1 MLRVRPTSMAKKY
14 KFFFFGYAIH
24 FVIHPPI
31 FQGLDGPSLR
41 LEPLGR
47 DSEGSHYWYFFGVRL
62 YKEDSKKKKKENG
75 TTPAK
80 KGRGKGG
87 ATPKTTPASKKKST
101 PGNNRTP
108 GGRRSTTRG
117 RGSKKQEPEEDAESA
132 ACEEEVGENGAVE
145 KDDVESVEEG
155 GRNGVTAAS
164 TATGW
169 HIACSTLEGWEE
181 LVENLGGTK
190 HQETRRLIR
199 TLQGE
204 GGGRPFN
211 FGTYCPSCIIPLK

>member
-1 MLRVRPTSMAKKY
+1 ML
-14 KFFFFGYAIH
+14 
-24 FVIHPPI
+24 
-31 FQGLDGPSLR
+31 QGLDGPSLR

-62 YKEDSKKKKKENG
+62 YKEQSKKKKKENG

-101 PGNNRTP
+101 PANNRTP
-108 GGRRSTTRG
+108 GSRRSTTRG

-132 ACEEEVGENGAVE
+132 ACEAEGGENGADD
-145 KDDVESVEEG
+145 KDEVESMEG
-155 GRNGVTAAS
+155 GGVNPAS
-164 TATGW
+164 AATGW
-169 HIACSTLEGWEE
+169 HVACSTLEEWEE

-204 GGGRPFN
+204 EGG
-211 FGTYCPSCIIPLK
+211 CPCNLEHAAPAG

>member
-1 MLRVRPTSMAKKY
+1 M
-14 KFFFFGYAIH
+14 
-24 FVIHPPI
+24 
-31 FQGLDGPSLR
+31 
-41 LEPLGR
+41 EPLGR

-62 YKEDSKKKKKENG
+62 YKEEAKRKKKENG

-87 ATPKTTPASKKKST
+87 ATPKATPASKKKST
-101 PGNNRTP
+101 PANNRTP
-108 GGRRSTTRG
+108 GGRRSTARG
-117 RGSKKQEPEEDAESA
+117 RGSKKQEVVEEDADSTV
-132 ACEEEVGENGAVE
+132 CNEEAGENGADD
-145 KDDVESVEEG
+145 KDEVESMEDG
-155 GRNGVTAAS
+155 GKNGGGVNVAS

-169 HIACSTLEGWEE
+169 HIACNTLEEWEE

-204 GGGRPFN
+204 RRGD
-211 FGTYCPSCIIPLK
+211 IPLIYDFMTQLLFGVMKT

>member
-1 MLRVRPTSMAKKY
+1 MLRVRLNSMAKKY
-14 KFFFFGYAIH
+14 KKKFFFGYAIY
-24 FVIHPPI
+24 FVILAPVFVL
-31 FQGLDGPSLR
+31 FQGFDGPSLR
-41 LEPLGR
+41 LESLGK

-75 TTPAK
+75 TTTPAK

-101 PGNNRTP
+101 PANNRTP

-132 ACEEEVGENGAVE
+132 ACEEEGGENGAVE
-145 KDDVESVEEG
+145 KDDAEIVEEG

-169 HIACSTLEGWEE
+169 HIACSTLEEWEE

-204 GGGRPFN
+204 RER
-211 FGTYCPSCIIPLK
+211 GTLL